1 MDFLVV
7 LLLSGVDLGGS
18 VIETDRLELLR
29 LLSFGELITCS
40 VLSATST
47 TDCPGCFESAAT
59 STGLLSD
66 LSTDR
71 LLFFVDWDSSG
82 SSAIGSFVDSDGCLV
97 TFRLS
102 LSLLVLAI
110 ETLDLEDRRDD
121 RLTLLSLEGEV
132 TMVLSD

>member
-40 VLSATST
+40 VLSATSI

-59 STGLLSD
+59 PTGLLSD